1 MERNYDELKIMKNV
15 HSSKAQ
21 KFTPYIL
28 LTVVLGVFYA
38 PIFLALQRLI
48 FVSNWSISSM
58 FDFFQENT
66 LLQSSM
72 KFSLIQAFF
81 SATLAMLIGTSI
93 AWHLGRYTWRNK
105 SILDSFFSLPF
116 ITPSIVAAAGFLA
129 LSSQHGILMHV
140 GIDIQSSDSFLN
152 TLGNSIGIEN
162 FGRVSLLILA
172 HAWFNVSLF
181 IRFLEPRISSL
192 HPHFEMQ
199 FHLLPN
205 GSKTWYRWRTFW
217 MPYLGGSIISAWL
230 FSFFFSFTSFALIRW
245 LVPGEYT
252 LESLAGTFGQ
262 FAGIQGYRIDATR
275 IVLISTLVQF
285 MMLCIVFWFFQ
296 KQRNRMNHSYEAI
309 LEREHFRI
317 VPQPSTSSKFLV
329 WGLGLLAITPYLSIL
344 LSSFQIREQSTTSE
358 FRWSL
363 DAWRQAF
370 SNDFQGISVLDAL
383 LNSFVYAII
392 AICIV
397 VPLSILVSTALLQIE
412 RQGKKR
418 IADGL
423 EFLCIAPL
431 FLSAVTVGL
440 GLSIGLMS
448 LPGNLLQ
455 WRWLPVLPHVFLT
468 FPFALRI
475 LQPAMKRVD
484 EKYMMQAKLLDRSAL
499 STIWLGMGVHLKNT
513 VVVVIALS
521 FAFSFG
527 EFGASFLIVRFE
539 SWTSLSIL
547 VDVLLSRPKF
557 DPIAYP
563 LAMVVATILL
573 FFTFISLLIINT
585 FQHMEGEYHD

>member
-1 MERNYDELKIMKNV
+1 
-15 HSSKAQ
+15 
-21 KFTPYIL
+21 
-28 LTVVLGVFYA
+28 
-38 PIFLALQRLI
+38 
-48 FVSNWSISSM
+48 
-58 FDFFQENT
+58 
-66 LLQSSM
+66 
-72 KFSLIQAFF
+72 
-81 SATLAMLIGTSI
+81 
-93 AWHLGRYTWRNK
+93 
-105 SILDSFFSLPF
+105 
-116 ITPSIVAAAGFLA
+116 
-129 LSSQHGILMHV
+129 
-140 GIDIQSSDSFLN
+140 
-152 TLGNSIGIEN
+152 
-162 FGRVSLLILA
+162 
-172 HAWFNVSLF
+172 
-181 IRFLEPRISSL
+181 
-192 HPHFEMQ
+192 
-199 FHLLPN
+199 
-205 GSKTWYRWRTFW
+205 
-217 MPYLGGSIISAWL
+217 
-230 FSFFFSFTSFALIRW
+230 
-245 LVPGEYT
+245 
-252 LESLAGTFGQ
+252 
-262 FAGIQGYRIDATR
+262 
-275 IVLISTLVQF
+275 
-285 MMLCIVFWFFQ
+285 
-296 KQRNRMNHSYEAI
+296 
-309 LEREHFRI
+309 

-585 FQHMEGEYHD
+585 FQHMEGEHHD